1 MELKPGY
8 KQTEVGVIPEDWD
21 CVRIGDVAETSS
33 GATPARSKQQDYFD
47 GGVIPWVKT
56 LDLNNSLILNSDEC
70 VTAKALQVT
79 SLRIYPKESVLV
91 AMYGGF
97 NQIGRTGLLAMDATI
112 NQALTAIRPA
122 SSKLSSRYLLCYLNF
137 RVEYWKSVASSSRKD
152 PNITGK
158 DVRDFPLPLPPLKE
172 QESIGEALQHIDDY
186 IHSLVALISKKDQLK
201 QAAMQELLTGKRRLP
216 GFEGEWEVKTLFD
229 LANRKKEFFDDGD
242 WIESEHIT
250 TEGIRL
256 IQTGNIGVGR
266 FIEKPEKKFINEASF
281 IALRCKQ
288 LMQGDLLVC
297 RLADPAGRSCVLPDI
312 GEERIVTSVDVTI
325 FRPPADLAD
334 RNFLNQIFST
344 SYWLSSVSDRSGG
357 TTHKRISRGAL
368 GRLSISLP
376 SVAEQSAIAVVLCEM
391 DSELA
396 SLEARRD
403 KTRALKQAMMQE
415 LLTGRIRLR

>member
-8 KQTEVGVIPEDWD
+8 KQTEVGVIPEEWD

-216 GFEGEWEVKTLFD
+216 GFEGEWEVFSL
-229 LANRKKEFFDDGD
+229 G
-242 WIESEHIT
+242 S
-250 TEGIRL
+250 
-256 IQTGNIGVGR
+256 V
-266 FIEKPEKKFINEASF
+266 AS
-281 IALRCKQ
+281 
-288 LMQGDLLVC
+288 M
-297 RLADPAGRSCVLPDI
+297 
-312 GEERIVTSVDVTI
+312 
-325 FRPPADLAD
+325 
-334 RNFLNQIFST
+334 N
-344 SYWLSSVSDRSGG
+344 SGG
-357 TTHKRISRGAL
+357 TPPTGRDNYYGGGIPWVSISDMTSGGKFISETERSLSEAGLTNCSARRFPAGTVLYAMYASLGECGIAAIEVTTSQAILGIRPGSSLHNEFLYYYLTWIHDRVKLMGQQGTQSNLNKRIVQGFTL
-368 GRLSISLP
+368 KLP
-376 SVAEQSAIAVVLCEM
+376 DRAEQIAIANVLGEI
-391 DSELA
+391 DQELDTID
-396 SLEARRD
+396 L
-403 KTRALKQAMMQE
+403 KLQKIRAMKSGMMQE
-415 LLTGRIRLR
+415 LLTGRIRLQ

>member
-8 KQTEVGVIPEDWD
+8 KQTEVGVIPEEWD

-216 GFEGEWEVKTLFD
+216 GFEGEWVAGKLGDYVEKIVGGGTPSRANPGFWGGEIPWATVKD
-229 LANRKKEFFDDGD
+229 LTIFQPNQTQEWLTRDGLKNSSAN
-242 WIESEHIT
+242 
-250 TEGIRL
+250 L
-256 IQTGNIGVGR
+256 I
-266 FIEKPEKKFINEASF
+266 
-281 IALRCKQ
+281 
-288 LMQGDLLVC
+288 
-297 RLADPAGRSCVLPDI
+297 PAGTLIASTRMALGKAVIFATDVAINQDLKAIFFGKNGMARFFCYWFEANASAIDAI
-312 GEERIVTSVDVTI
+312 GGGSTVKGISLSQLKALDVANPGLAEQNAIVDVI
-325 FRPPADLAD
+325 
-334 RNFLNQIFST
+334 
-344 SYWLSSVSDRSGG
+344 SDIE
-357 TTHKRISRGAL
+357 TEIETL
-368 GRLSISLP
+368 ENRLT
-376 SVAEQSAIAVVLCEM
+376 
-391 DSELA
+391 
-396 SLEARRD
+396 